1 MNLIG
6 LIVVLVIVG
15 LLLWAI
21 NQLIPMD
28 AKIKNILNVVVVV
41 VVCLW
46 LISVFFGPFG
56 GLGNIHVGR

>member
-56 GLGNIHVGR
+56 SLGNIHVGR